1 MSLTHLNWSAFV
13 LEFVL
18 DFFICRCKKTAIAYG
33 GFFTADGV

>member
-1 MSLTHLNWSAFV
+1 MSLTYLNWSA
-13 LEFVL
+13 FVL